1 MTLSEQFQTLPK
13 LLKVS
18 EVADFTGTHERTV
31 RRWIRDGRMPAVE
44 SPAGIRVPRRTLWRF
59 LGLDLAVSPAA

>member
-18 EVADFTGTHERTV
+18 EVAHFTGTHERTV
-31 RRWIRDGRMPAVE
+31 RRWIREGRMPAVE
-44 SPAGIRVPRRTLWRF
+44 SPSGIRVPRRTLWRF
-59 LGLDLAVSPAA
+59 LGLDLAA

>member
-1 MTLSEQFQTLPK
+1 MTLNDQYQNMPK

-31 RRWIRDGRMPAVE
+31 RRWIRDGRLSAVE
-44 SPAGIRVPRRTLWRF
+44 HPSGLRVPRRSLWRF
-59 LGLDLAVSPAA
+59 LGLDLALSA

>member
-18 EVADFTGTHERTV
+18 EVASFTGTHERTV
-31 RRWIRDGRMPAVE
+31 RRWIREGRMPAVE

-59 LGLDLAVSPAA
+59 LGLDLAA

>member
-1 MTLSEQFQTLPK
+1 MTLTEQFQTLPK

-31 RRWIRDGRMPAVE
+31 RRWIRDGRLVAVE
-44 SPAGIRVPRRTLWRF
+44 HPSGLRVPRLALWRF
-59 LGLDLAVSPAA
+59 LGLDLGLSA

>member
-1 MTLSEQFQTLPK
+1 MTLAHQFDTLPK

-31 RRWIRDGRMPAVE
+31 RRWIKDGRLGAVE
-44 SPAGIRVPRRTLWRF
+44 HPNGLRVPRRALWRF
-59 LGLDLAVSPAA
+59 LGLDLALSA